1 MRRTAV
7 VIIGMVV
14 AIVAVLS
21 GAVAVILL
29 NDGVDAG
36 TLLERATAF
45 VDEQEGVHFEGRLT
59 VEFVDL
65 ETDETISTRTRM
77 EGDTNFR
84 DSRVV
89 GRQGGFHTEVVQ
101 IGRVIYERNADTEA
115 GLADEKYAAIDL
127 DEEAKRSGVVA
138 PGDPGSDPSRA
149 GEPTTL
155 PELLQGAREP
165 KILRHDGDLYVVRSD
180 VSRAA
185 FAGTDAEGTAQL
197 DLTVTDDGDV
207 RAARIDVTSD
217 EDDSHVVGTYDFS
230 RWGMAVNLDPPPS
243 SQIDP
248 TPFIDEDDLA
258 AWKDAPLLSPRSLP
272 RGWILDGAY
281 VVPEEDTAEE
291 CEQVALDYTDPND
304 EEAGYLSLFQIPLAC
319 EGLDADPPRGSAP
332 LTVGRY
338 TGWVDESE
346 DGTFAQIVVGATVVQ
361 ADTDLDVADLTA
373 VLASLGPLDL
383 EARTTPFGSG
393 RGGSSA

>member
-1 MRRTAV
+1 MKRTAV

-21 GAVAVILL
+21 GAVAVVLL
-29 NDGVDAG
+29 NDGVDAE
-36 TLLERATAF
+36 TLLERATEF
-45 VDEQEGVHFEGRLT
+45 VDEQDGVHFEGRLT
-59 VEFVDL
+59 VEFADT
-65 ETDETISTRTRM
+65 EADETITTRTRM
-77 EGDTNFR
+77 EGDTNFE

-89 GRQGGFHTEVVQ
+89 GQQGGFHTEVVQ
-101 IGRVIYERNADTEA
+101 IGRMIYERNADSKA
-115 GLADEKYAAIDL
+115 GLVDEKYAAFDL

-138 PGDPGSDPSRA
+138 PGDPGSEPSRA
-149 GEPTTL
+149 GEPATL
-155 PELLQGAREP
+155 RQLLKGAREP
-165 KILRHDGDLYVVRSD
+165 KIVSHDGGEYVLRAD

-185 FAGTDAEGTAQL
+185 FAGTDAEGTARL
-197 DLTVTDDGDV
+197 DLTVTDDGEV
-207 RAARIDVTSD
+207 RSARIDVTSD
-217 EDDSHVVGTYDFS
+217 EDDSHVVGLYDFS
-230 RWGMAVNLDPPPS
+230 RWGRTVELAAPPAAL
-243 SQIDP
+243 IDP
-248 TPFIDEDDLA
+248 TPFIDEEDLA
-258 AWKDAPLLSPRSLP
+258 AWKDAPLLSPRSMP

-281 VVPEEDTAEE
+281 VVPEEETAEE

-319 EGLDADPPRGSAP
+319 EGLDPDPPRGSAP

-361 ADTDLDVADLTA
+361 ADTDLDIADLTA
-373 VLASLGPLDL
+373 VLASLGQLDL